1 MEADFRDS
9 IQETSQNSNNPETT
23 MKRPK
28 KRICPSSS
36 CSSCSK
42 RRRQR
47 SGDTIGIKPSRM
59 SMTPNASR
67 RVSSKT
73 YFRAGVLPDVPRMPL
88 KNSELPGSS
97 TITSLLLLKLDL

>member
-1 MEADFRDS
+1 M
-9 IQETSQNSNNPETT
+9 T
-23 MKRPK
+23 MNMPK

-36 CSSCSK
+36 FKSCSN
-42 RRRQR
+42 RLRHRD
-47 SGDTIGIKPSRM
+47 GAIMGIKPSRM
-59 SMTPNASR
+59 SIRPTANR

-73 YFRAGVLPDVPRMPL
+73 YFRAGVLPAEPRMPL